1 MPIEKSEISAVQILI
16 PD

>member
-1 MPIEKSEISAVQILI
+1 MPIEKSEISGVQILI